1 MFKGLTK
8 RAQYIL
14 TTLAQEEA
22 RQFHSTELNPEH
34 VLLAILRSGEG
45 GGYALVM
52 TLKIDLAEFKIEME
66 RVAMGRK
73 SGFLL
78 GDAPLSRRL
87 KSMLE
92 TAAEEARLMNG
103 EYIGTEHLVLA
114 AMREQ
119 GSCFERFLSR
129 YALSLENLRN
139 AVRLSGLDSH
149 RGPQRQTNQSSQ
161 KTAIPPRKFTVVGNT
176 PLLDEHSRDLTA
188 KAREDQLDPVLGREK
203 ETNRVIRILSR
214 RTKNNPVLLGE
225 PGVGKTAIVEGL
237 ALRIARA
244 DVPEGLLNKRL
255 VVLDMASIVA
265 GTKYRGEFEERL
277 KRIMK
282 EINAAG
288 NIMLFIDELHTLI
301 GAGSAEG
308 TIDASNMLK
317 PALSRGEL
325 QCIGATTIDEYR
337 RFFEKDTA
345 LERRF
350 QTVLV
355 EEPDTQ
361 QTIAILNGI
370 KERYERFHGVHY
382 SSDAV
387 RACAVYAQRYISE
400 RAMPDKAIDVLDE
413 AGARKKIGHVTEVP
427 ELSAIE
433 DEIRSLT
440 EEKLALVSMQNY
452 EKAADIRDQV
462 RQLREELEQMKERQ
476 LSAQGKSAPQVQYD
490 DIRTVVAEITGI
502 PLERIEEGETGRLL
516 NLEDALHARV
526 VGQDNAIKRLASSV
540 RRARAGISDPR
551 RPMGSFI
558 FLGPTGVGKTLL
570 AKTLAENLF
579 GSQDALFRVDMSD
592 FMEKHNAARLVGAPP
607 GYVGYDQGGM
617 LTERIRRKPYSVI
630 LFDEIEK
637 AHPDVFNLLLQLLEE
652 GELRDNLGHTVS
664 FRNCVIIMT
673 SNAGTRDIA
682 RGTKL
687 GFGSEEQRFDYKT
700 VEAAAMTELKK
711 LFNPEFINRIDDLIV
726 FHPLDR
732 RQVAAIFELELDS
745 LRLRL
750 AERGLSLELDS
761 KATEYF
767 VEHGYDIVYGAR
779 PMRRLITRE
788 IEDSLAASIISGEC
802 PPGSIVR
809 LRCKDGAIQLKI
821 QAAKGRSRDS
831 VLEPERV

>member
-8 RAQYIL
+8 RAQFIL

-34 VLLAILRSGEG
+34 VLLAILRTAEG
-45 GGYALVM
+45 AGYDLLQS
-52 TLKIDLAEFKIEME
+52 LKIDHAEMKIELE
-66 RVAMGRK
+66 RIAMGRK

-103 EYIGTEHLVLA
+103 EYIGSEHLVLA
-114 AMREQ
+114 AARENS
-119 GSCFERFLSR
+119 SCFERFILRYNITVEQLRATLRLNNSVQETKNSR
-129 YALSLENLRN
+129 NRPVQPAQ
-139 AVRLSGLDSH
+139 AGF
-149 RGPQRQTNQSSQ
+149 
-161 KTAIPPRKFTVVGNT
+161 KKFTAVGAT

-188 KAREDQLDPVLGREK
+188 RAREDRLDPVLGREK
-203 ETNRVIRILSR
+203 ETQRMIRILSR
-214 RTKNNPVLLGE
+214 RTKNNPVLIGD

-244 DVPEGLLNKRL
+244 DVPEALLNKRL

-282 EINAAG
+282 EIGAAG
-288 NIMLFIDELHTLI
+288 NIILFIDELHTLI

-325 QCIGATTIDEYR
+325 QCIGATTLDEYR

-355 EEPDTQ
+355 EEPDIS
-361 QTIAILNGI
+361 QTISILEGI
-370 KERYERFHGVHY
+370 KERYERFHAVEY
-382 SSDAV
+382 STEAL
-387 RACAVYAQRYISE
+387 RACALYARRYISE
-400 RAMPDKAIDVLDE
+400 RAMPDKAIDVMDE
-413 AGARKKIGHVTEVP
+413 AGARKKIEHINDVP

-433 DEIRSLT
+433 SEIKRLT
-440 EEKLALVSMQNY
+440 EEKLSLVSVQNY
-452 EKAADIRDQV
+452 EKAADIRDRV
-462 RQLREELEQMKERQ
+462 RQLRQELDELRNRQ
-476 LSAQGKSAPQVQYD
+476 LAAQGKSAPLVSYED
-490 DIRTVVAEITGI
+490 VRTVVSEITGI
-502 PLERIEEGETGRLL
+502 PLDRIDEGETGRLMM
-516 NLEDALHARV
+516 LEEALHKRV
-526 VGQDNAIKRLASSV
+526 VGQDLAIQRLASAI
-540 RRARAGISDPR
+540 RRSRAGIADPR
-551 RPMGSFI
+551 RPLGSFI

-579 GSQDALFRVDMSD
+579 GNQDALFRIDMSD

-682 RGTKL
+682 RGNRL

-700 VEAAAMTELKK
+700 IETAAIAELKK
-711 LFNPEFINRIDDLIV
+711 IFNPEFLNRIDDLVV
-726 FHPLDR
+726 FHPLDKK
-732 RQVAAIFELELDS
+732 QVGSILDLELDG

-750 AERGLSLELDS
+750 AERGISLELDA
-761 KATEYF
+761 KAIEYL
-767 VEHGYDIVYGAR
+767 VDNGYDTVYGAR
-779 PMRRLITRE
+779 PMRRLITRLV
-788 IEDSLAASIISGEC
+788 EDPVANAIINGEC
-802 PPGSIVR
+802 LPGATVR
-809 LRCKDGAIQLKI
+809 LRQKDDGLQLRVLS
-821 QAAKGRSRDS
+821 AGRKVRDLP
-831 VLEPERV
+831 LESGKA

>member
-34 VLLAILRSGEG
+34 VLLAILRAADG
-45 GGYALVM
+45 GGNELIQS
-52 TLKIDLAEFKIEME
+52 LKIDHAELKIELE
-66 RVAMGRK
+66 RIAMGRK

-92 TAAEEARLMNG
+92 TAAEEARLLNS

-114 AMREQ
+114 ATRESA
-119 GSCFERFLSR
+119 SCFERFLQR
-129 YALSLENLRN
+129 YNINLEQLRASL
-139 AVRLSGLDSH
+139 RLSNSIQETKNVRNRPVVPAQGSF
-149 RGPQRQTNQSSQ
+149 
-161 KTAIPPRKFTVVGNT
+161 RKFTPVGTT

-188 KAREDQLDPVLGREK
+188 RARDDSLDPVLGREK
-203 ETNRVIRILSR
+203 ETNRMIRILSR
-214 RTKNNPVLLGE
+214 RTKNNPVLIGD

-237 ALRIARA
+237 ALRIAKA
-244 DVPEGLLNKRL
+244 DVPEALLNKRL

-282 EINAAG
+282 EINATG
-288 NIMLFIDELHTLI
+288 NIILFIDELHTLI

-325 QCIGATTIDEYR
+325 QCIGATTLDEYR

-355 EEPDTQ
+355 EEPDVG
-361 QTIAILNGI
+361 QTISILEGI
-370 KERYERFHGVHY
+370 KERYEKYHDVQY
-382 SSDAV
+382 TSEAI
-387 RACAVYAQRYISE
+387 RACALYARRYISE
-400 RAMPDKAIDVLDE
+400 RAMPDKAIDVMDE
-413 AGARKKIGHVTEVP
+413 AGARKKIEHVNDVP

-433 DEIRSLT
+433 NEIKRLT
-440 EEKLALVSMQNY
+440 EDKLALVSVQNY
-452 EKAADIRDQV
+452 EQAADIRDKV
-462 RQLREELEQMKERQ
+462 RQLRQELDELRSRQ
-476 LSAQGKSAPQVQYD
+476 LSAQGKSAPMVNFED
-490 DIRTVVAEITGI
+490 VRTVVSEITGI
-502 PLERIEEGETGRLL
+502 PLDRIDEGETSRLIL
-516 NLEDALHARV
+516 LEDALHQRV
-526 VGQDNAIKRLASSV
+526 VGQDKAIQRLASAI
-540 RRARAGISDPR
+540 RRSRAGIADPR
-551 RPMGSFI
+551 RPLGSFI

-579 GSQDALFRVDMSD
+579 GSQEALFRIDMSD
-592 FMEKHNAARLVGAPP
+592 YMEKHNAARLVGAPP
-607 GYVGYDQGGM
+607 GYVGFDQGGM

-673 SNAGTRDIA
+673 SNAGTRDIT
-682 RGTKL
+682 RGTRL
-687 GFGSEEQRFDYKT
+687 GFGSEDQRFDYKT
-700 VEAAAMTELKK
+700 IEAAALTELKK
-711 LFNPEFINRIDDLIV
+711 IFNPEFINRIDDLIV
-726 FHPLDR
+726 FHPLDKK
-732 RQVAAIFELELDS
+732 QVAKILDIELDG

-750 AERGLSLELDS
+750 AERGISLELEA
-761 KATEYF
+761 KAIEYL
-767 VEHGYDIVYGAR
+767 VDNGYDTVYGAR
-779 PMRRLITRE
+779 PMRRLITRLV
-788 IEDSLAASIISGEC
+788 EDPVANAIINGEC
-802 PPGSIVR
+802 QPGAIVR
-809 LRCKDGAIQLKI
+809 LRLKDDSLQMRIVLA
-821 QAAKGRSRDS
+821 GRKTRDI
-831 VLEPERV
+831 VLETGKV